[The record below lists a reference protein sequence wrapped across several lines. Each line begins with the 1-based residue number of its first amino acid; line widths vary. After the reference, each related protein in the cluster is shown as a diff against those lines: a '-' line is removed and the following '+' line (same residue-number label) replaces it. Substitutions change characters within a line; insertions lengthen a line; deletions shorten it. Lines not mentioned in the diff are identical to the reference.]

1 MTNIILFSLSI
12 LFISITIVKLLFR
25 FKLKRKYLYFSLIFF
40 ISISSIYIF
49 KSNLLNFYY
58 FENLEKNISEGNE
71 INPNEVI
78 IFLEN
83 KLNKN
88 PMDADSWLVLAR
100 TCLITGHI
108 QKSELYYSKGL
119 KYFPN
124 NEDLLL
130 ESAVLKKSNKQYEKS
145 LDLIN
150 NLIEINPLN
159 FSAKML
165 LIEIMLVQKKFKDA
179 QILFNELGDIE
190 KMDKKWLKKMKGLG
204 LLNF

>member
-190 KMDKKWLKKMKGLG
+190 KMDKNWLKKMKGLG